1 MSKNAKKNY
10 LIGEICKNVISCDF
24 RKDFRG
30 YFLKYFPDKSE
41 CWNFIY
47 KLKPIG
53 KIKKNDIRGVW
64 ENLRQYY
71 SDVAYIKNL
80 RHSINGVLGLIEGG
94 VIRMD
99 KLDYEEDYL
108 VANYLEYWKNLSC
121 LVVYGYKKR
130 FGDKI
135 EENIRMNGDLLAVR
149 EMRINRREM
158 MGLLFWGNLRRR
170 AFKTMR
176 DLEGEC
182 DGMGLLGESDM
193 IKIRVYF
200 FDKNDGKGRDDMDFM
215 EKKIKLE
222 LGDKENM
229 DNRVYGMFNYDDAVS
244 FGGLVF
250 NVTNF
255 RYFNE
260 VCWGRFLDMEGGAGK
275 LMLIG
280 IRNYLLERV
289 DGMDMKRF
297 LVFSSMILYLYGLR
311 KPSDM
316 DIIGFDRPLPK
327 GNLREIY
334 EKYGTTGE
342 NILGVGELSVRG
354 YGEWRKGGKKEHLDN
369 WFGIEWPR
377 MFGAMDMDDM
387 VFNPRYYLSLMG
399 MKVMIIDADIERR
412 RIRYRAA
419 SYADLI
425 AYNRFMPE
433 AIEIERPP
441 SKYIVGG
448 EEKSYESEEEKR
460 ELMRK
465 IKNYLRLRYDIRMTI
480 EEISVILGITEGYRV
495 KERDEKIGRRLR
507 VYEKLRRKGMVKS

>member
-1 MSKNAKKNY
+1 
-10 LIGEICKNVISCDF
+10 
-24 RKDFRG
+24 
-30 YFLKYFPDKSE
+30 
-41 CWNFIY
+41 
-47 KLKPIG
+47 
-53 KIKKNDIRGVW
+53 
-64 ENLRQYY
+64 
-71 SDVAYIKNL
+71 
-80 RHSINGVLGLIEGG
+80 
-94 VIRMD
+94 
-99 KLDYEEDYL
+99 
-108 VANYLEYWKNLSC
+108 
-121 LVVYGYKKR
+121 
-130 FGDKI
+130 
-135 EENIRMNGDLLAVR
+135 
-149 EMRINRREM
+149 
-158 MGLLFWGNLRRR
+158 
-170 AFKTMR
+170 
-176 DLEGEC
+176 
-182 DGMGLLGESDM
+182 
-193 IKIRVYF
+193 
-200 FDKNDGKGRDDMDFM
+200 
-215 EKKIKLE
+215 
-222 LGDKENM
+222 
-229 DNRVYGMFNYDDAVS
+229 
-244 FGGLVF
+244 
-250 NVTNF
+250 
-255 RYFNE
+255 
-260 VCWGRFLDMEGGAGK
+260 
-275 LMLIG
+275 
-280 IRNYLLERV
+280 
-289 DGMDMKRF
+289 MDMKRF